1 MRSLIFSKL
10 YHNDNLELCK
20 PMYSLDLIVFAVCGD
35 SHIYIFIY
43 CFRIIHHA
51 SPFQPVYFYVKENIT
66 FIITACL
73 LSATLDFLVCTTSF
87 IDSSAGKVVEC
98 ISCILKIFLNLGK
111 VQILKITIHR
121 DLYMD
126 FKISYV

>member
-43 CFRIIHHA
+43 CFMIIHHA

-66 FIITACL
+66 FIKNRI
-73 LSATLDFLVCTTSF
+73 SF
-87 IDSSAGKVVEC
+87 P
-98 ISCILKIFLNLGK
+98 
-111 VQILKITIHR
+111 HR
-121 DLYMD
+121 FYRLP
-126 FKISYV
+126 FKCNFGLFGVHD